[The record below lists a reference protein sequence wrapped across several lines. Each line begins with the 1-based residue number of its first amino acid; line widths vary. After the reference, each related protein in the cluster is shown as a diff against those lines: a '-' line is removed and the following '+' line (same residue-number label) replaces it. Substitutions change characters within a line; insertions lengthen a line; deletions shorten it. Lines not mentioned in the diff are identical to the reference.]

1 MADRPLPPIP
11 KIDDPILFLDI
22 YTHKSIR
29 DSKNEDYGDTQR
41 LSILGGRVFDFTV
54 ANALFFE
61 RPMIPAD
68 EMTEKLR
75 DLTSDTQIQAW
86 VDSYKL
92 KDRLL
97 YTQDFAERING
108 ADETRFFFYSY
119 IGAVYMRSGVAPIQ
133 NWIARLINPDAEA
146 VPLVNPP
153 SPTYQMGGASTSQH
167 RLPAPPATAPP
178 PLPQPPATGAGASFG
193 ILARLNQTAI
203 QKSIQVT
210 YSAERSGESHNPQW
224 TVRCVVDGN
233 TMGSGIGR
241 NQKTAKE
248 AAAQEAWT
256 ALGWL

>member
-1 MADRPLPPIP
+1 M
-11 KIDDPILFLDI
+11 
-22 YTHKSIR
+22 
-29 DSKNEDYGDTQR
+29 
-41 LSILGGRVFDFTV
+41 
-54 ANALFFE
+54 
-61 RPMIPAD
+61 
-68 EMTEKLR
+68 
-75 DLTSDTQIQAW
+75 TSDTQIQAW
-86 VDSYKL
+86 VDSYNL

-108 ADETRFFFYSY
+108 ADVGDDLNRSRLSSDDRTFQETRFFFYSY

-224 TVRCVVDGN
+224 TVRCVC
-233 TMGSGIGR
+233 
-241 NQKTAKE
+241 A
-248 AAAQEAWT
+248 
-256 ALGWL
+256 